1 MGNGRGYGHSHPW
14 ISFTVDLRPAAVRV
28 WSLLGQAVAGCRQI
42 AEAALPPLDAAEM
55 YRLYLSRGA
64 RASTA
69 IEGNTLSE
77 AQVRARLDGQLE
89 LPLSQEYLGREVDN
103 ILDACECIWQEI
115 RGGQVPQLSPDLL
128 ADFNRRVLA
137 GLEEHL
143 DEGVVAGEIPRHR
156 VAVAGYQG
164 APRGDCA
171 YLLTRMCTW
180 LEQGPAA
187 TAFAH
192 ASDNRIAGG
201 LFAGDPGA
209 SLSPWIHPFGD
220 GNGRTARLLE
230 FMLLARSGVAAP
242 TAHLLSNHYN
252 QTRTEYYRQLDRS
265 SRANAGRG
273 DPLEFLCY
281 ALQGFVDGVR
291 EQCAYIGRIQL
302 AIAWEHLVYETF
314 HAEPPTAANARR
326 RMLVLALGAAEH
338 PVPKSEIPELTPPLA
353 RAYATKTAKTLTATS
368 TGCAPAT
375 SCTAP
380 LRATGRA
387 WNGCTASS
395 RHRPAVARATRCPT
409 AILFVQRAPSNRFLD
424 RREGHAEGAYRRAPY
439 PCTSF
444 CTSRTCSGR

>member
-1 MGNGRGYGHSHPW
+1 MGNGRGYEHSHPW

-42 AEAALPPLDAAEM
+42 AETALPPLAAAEM

-64 RASTA
+64 RATTA

-103 ILDACECIWQEI
+103 VLDACERIWQEI
-115 RGGQVPQLSPDLL
+115 SGGQAPQLSPDLL
-128 ADFNRRVLA
+128 ADYNRRVLA

-143 DEGVVAGEIPRHR
+143 DEGVVAGEIQRHR

-171 YLLTRMCTW
+171 YLLTRMCAW
-180 LEQGPAA
+180 LEQEPASA
-187 TAFAH
+187 AFAH
-192 ASDNRIAGG
+192 VPDDRIAGG
-201 LFAGDPGA
+201 LLQAILA
-209 SLSPWIHPFGD
+209 HLYLALIHPFGD
-220 GNGRTARLLE
+220 GNGRTARLVE
-230 FMLLARSGVAAP
+230 FMLLARSGVPAP

-281 ALQGFVDGVR
+281 ALQGFVDGVH
-291 EQCAYIGRIQL
+291 EQCAYVGRIQL

-314 HAEPPTAANARR
+314 HAEPPTGANARR
-326 RMLVLALGAAEH
+326 RTLVLALGAAEH
-338 PVPKSEIPELTPPLA
+338 PVSKSKIPELTPALA
-353 RAYATKTAKTLTATS
+353 RAYATKTAKTLTRDLNW
-368 TGCAPAT
+368 
-375 SCTAP
+375 
-380 LRATGRA
+380 LRDRD
-387 WNGCTASS
+387 
-395 RHRPAVARATRCPT
+395 
-409 AILFVQRAPSNRFLD
+409 LVQRTGQGYRARVD
-424 RREGHAEGAYRRAPY
+424 RMRSFQPHAAQPQ
-439 PCTSF
+439 
-444 CTSRTCSGR
+444 

>member
-1 MGNGRGYGHSHPW
+1 MGNGRGYEHSHPW

-42 AEAALPPLDAAEM
+42 ADAALPPLDAAEM

-64 RASTA
+64 RATTA

-77 AQVRARLDGQLE
+77 VQVRARLDGQLE

-103 ILDACECIWQEI
+103 VLDACERIWQEI
-115 RGGQVPQLSPDLL
+115 RGGQAPQLSPDLL
-128 ADFNRRVLA
+128 ADYNRRVLA

-180 LEQGPAA
+180 LEQEPAA

-192 ASDNRIAGG
+192 AADNRIAGG
-201 LFAGDPGA
+201 LLQAILA
-209 SLSPWIHPFGD
+209 HLYLAWIHPFGD

-230 FMLLARSGVAAP
+230 FMLLARSGVPAP

-291 EQCAYIGRIQL
+291 EQCAYVGHIQL

-314 HAEPPTAANARR
+314 HAEPPTGANARR
-326 RMLVLALGAAEH
+326 RALVLALGVAEH
-338 PVPKSEIPELTPPLA
+338 PVPKSKIPELTPALA
-353 RAYATKTAKTLTATS
+353 RAYAIKTAKTLTRDLNW
-368 TGCAPAT
+368 
-375 SCTAP
+375 
-380 LRATGRA
+380 LR
-387 WNGCTASS
+387 
-395 RHRPAVARATRCPT
+395 TRD
-409 AILFVQRAPSNRFLD
+409 LVQRSGQGYRARVD
-424 RREGHAEGAYRRAPY
+424 RMRSFQPRAAQPQ
-439 PCTSF
+439 
-444 CTSRTCSGR
+444 